1 VTIMKAMRI
10 HAFDGQASLIYE
22 NVPLP
27 KLNDNDVLIKVHAA
41 GVNPIDWKV
50 CAGTHPLAAKMELP
64 LIPGWDVSGVIEAVG
79 SEVTDFKEG
88 DAVFAK
94 PDHFRQG
101 AYAEYIAVRASEV
114 AHKPESLSHV
124 EAASLP
130 LVALTTWQ
138 CFEIAKLSKNQR
150 ILIHG
155 AAGGIGS
162 FAVQLAKAKG
172 AYVVGTGSAN
182 NKDFILE
189 IGADEYIDYN
199 NTRFEEVLQAKKVDV
214 VYDTVGSDTQ
224 TRSWSVLNEGGF
236 LVSIVRPVPDEA
248 IAAQHKVGSALVVVS
263 PSGEQLAEV
272 AKLVEAKEINPIVS
286 TVLPLTEALKAH
298 ELNKSGHTRGKIVIE
313 VVAL

>member
-1 VTIMKAMRI
+1 MKAMRI
-10 HAFDGQASLIYE
+10 YAFDSQASLSFE
-22 NVPLP
+22 ETPLP
-27 KLNDNDVLIKVHAA
+27 KVNNDDVLIRIHAA

-50 CAGTHPLAAKMELP
+50 CAGIHPLAAKMELP
-64 LIPGWDVSGVIEAVG
+64 LTPGWDVSGVVEVVG
-79 SEVTDFKEG
+79 SEVTDFKVG

-101 AYAEYIAVRASEV
+101 AYAEFIAVRAKEV
-114 AHKPESLSHV
+114 AFKPTNLSHV

-138 CFEIAKLSKNQR
+138 SLIDTAQLSENQR

-172 AYVVGTGSAN
+172 AYVIGTGSAN
-182 NKDFILE
+182 NKEFILE
-189 IGADEYIDYN
+189 LGVDEYIDYN
-199 NTRFEEVLQAKKVDV
+199 NTRFEDVLKDAKKVDV
-214 VYDTVGSDTQ
+214 VYDTVGDDTQ

-236 LVSIVRPVPDEA
+236 LVSIVRPVPNEA
-248 IAAQHKVGSALVVVS
+248 IAEQQKVGSALVVVS

-272 AKLVEAKEINPIVS
+272 AKLIETKHIKPIVS
-286 TVLPLTEALKAH
+286 TVLPLSEALKAH
-298 ELNKSGHTRGKIVIE
+298 ELNKSGHTRGKIVLQ
-313 VVAL
+313 VVDS